1 MNTQEFKDK
10 ILLPSLEI
18 IKHDSKIKKFYF
30 FPGIISVSFLSITLV
45 YQAIY
50 TYIVLLGRKEDALEV
65 LLGLFHSEYI
75 IYILIWGLVAFI
87 IYVLMVPVFEWALI
101 RYIHQKDSW
110 NASRGDSL
118 WFGIYRFAPLFEFN
132 NMVSIFKFVSIL
144 NAFLFILRFVG
155 MEYFWTLSVFF
166 LIAFIFSIFIGIFT
180 AYARY
185 EIILWNKWAF
195 EAIGSSAR
203 LALLNIKTTLR
214 LYVFMFIMNLKV
226 ILNFLV
232 FLGFPLI
239 WVSIAGLIS
248 SQIFNVIAFIILWI
262 VFILFIVIL
271 GYLNA
276 VLDVFRT
283 TIWYRAYKEWQKNIP
298 KDVE

>member
-1 MNTQEFKDK
+1 M
-10 ILLPSLEI
+10 LL
-18 IKHDSKIKKFYF
+18 
-30 FPGIISVSFLSITLV
+30 GIFHS
-45 YQAIY
+45 Q
-50 TYIVLLGRKEDALEV
+50 YIV
-65 LLGLFHSEYI
+65 
-75 IYILIWGLVAFI
+75 YILVWWLIAFG

-101 RYIHQKDSW
+101 RYIYQKDSGE
-110 NASRGDSL
+110 ASRGDSL
-118 WFGIYRFAPLFEFN
+118 WFWIYRFAPLFEFN

-155 MEYFWTLSVFF
+155 MEYLWTLSICF

-195 EAIGSSAR
+195 EAIGSSSR

-214 LYVFMFIMNLKV
+214 LYVFMFVMNLKV
-226 ILNFLV
+226 IINFIV

-239 WVSIAGLIS
+239 WISIASLIS
-248 SQIFNVIAFIILWI
+248 SQIFNYIAFFVLWV
-262 VFILFIVIL
+262 VFIIFIIML

-283 TIWYRAYKEWQKNIP
+283 TIWYRAYKEWLKNLP
-298 KDVE
+298 KDSE